1 MNKILRNLILAIAI
15 CGATAV
21 YAATPPL
28 NVIVTNSGKT
38 SFKGQTDSK
47 GVFATGKLAPGQYTV
62 QFNSDSAA
70 LKGKQY
76 VLVVSAGTKK
86 VSADCAGEKFARGGV
101 AVKVDVAA
109 GLNITGQVAPQTGP
123 TSAGGKK
130 MVYITP
136 QLGSNMP
143 GRWVPEDSAE
153 AKEARVS
160 GRLSKQDVTKMQ
172 DRSTQPGG
180 N

>member
-1 MNKILRNLILAIAI
+1 MRIIARSILLFLTL
-15 CGATAV
+15 GAGVAL
-21 YAATPPL
+21 AATPPL
-28 NVIVTNSGKT
+28 NVTVTNSGKT

-47 GVFATGKLAPGQYTV
+47 GVFATGKLAPGEYTV
-62 QFNSDSAA
+62 QFNSDNAA

-86 VSADCAGEKFARGGV
+86 VSADCPGEKFARGGV
-101 AVKVDVAA
+101 AMKVEVGA

-136 QLGSNMP
+136 ALGSNMP
-143 GRWVPEDSAE
+143 GRWVPEDSVE
-153 AKEARVS
+153 AKEAKVA
-160 GRLSKQDVTKMQ
+160 GRLSKQDVTKIQ
-172 DRSTQPGG
+172 DRSTQPSG